1 MLAKPKHKSIKV
13 LSIKVL
19 LSKTL
24 INSATR
30 YDEFVLIDNV
40 LKEYNEWKK
49 KLKIWWLSYASAY
62 WRI

>member
-30 YDEFVLIDNV
+30 YDEFGLIDNV
-40 LKEYNEWKK
+40 LKEYNGMKEETKN
-49 KLKIWWLSYASAY
+49 LMT
-62 WRI
+62 